1 MGNVPPISSSRL
13 HPNKTHTTMGIT
25 QRGVEGD
32 VSKSGQLRAV
42 TRLRSLVT
50 HKAEVGRLDHI
61 ENVCLPEDSIERL
74 LHQAMTKLEAST
86 GGLGGHHNRGGR
98 GPHKCPSRNCS

>member
-1 MGNVPPISSSRL
+1 
-13 HPNKTHTTMGIT
+13 MGIT
-25 QRGVEGD
+25 QRGLEGD
-32 VSKSGQLRAV
+32 VSKSGQLRVV

-98 GPHKCPSRNCS
+98 GPHKCPSLNCN